1 MPELLREARPV
12 LRTVSEP
19 AGSAIASLGVALPER
34 QVPNREIAERLGVD
48 PSWIETRTGVRSR
61 HVAGADERL
70 IDFAAAAGVAAL
82 EDAGFDAAELDLV
95 IVATCSHD
103 QLTPSASALI
113 AAQLGTREAGVLD
126 VNAACSGF
134 VSALDLAAAQI
145 ESRRAESVL
154 VIGADLLS
162 RLTDRDDRGT
172 AGLFADGAGAVLVRS
187 VAAPGRLG
195 PVVLGSDGS
204 LGDLVYANRDEG
216 LIRMNGADTF
226 RQAVDRLSE
235 STLGALRA
243 SGREIE
249 EIDVFVYHQA
259 NSRIIS
265 AVGER
270 LGLPAERVVDCM
282 AKFGNTSAASVP
294 IALAEAR
301 SDGLLIE
308 GSTALLAAFG
318 AGLTWAAVVVEWG
331 LGEGEGWIEDRN
343 EASNAAD

>member
-1 MPELLREARPV
+1 MPELLRKPHAVDEAAPR
-12 LRTVSEP
+12 P
-19 AGSAIASLGVALPER
+19 AGSGIASLGVALPDRE
-34 QVPNREIAERLGVD
+34 VPNREIAERLRVD
-48 PSWIETRTGVRSR
+48 PGWIETRTGVRSR
-61 HVAGADERL
+61 RFAAPGERL
-70 IDFAAAAGVAAL
+70 TDYATTAGRAAL
-82 EDAGFDAAELDLV
+82 HEATFEAADLDLV
-95 IVATCSHD
+95 LVATMSHD
-103 QLTPSASALI
+103 QLTPSAAALV
-113 AAQLGTREAGVLD
+113 AAQLGARRAGALD

-134 VSALDLAAAQI
+134 VSSLGLAAAQI
-145 ESRRAESVL
+145 ESGRAESVL

-162 RLTDRDDRGT
+162 RLTDPDDRGT

-187 VAAPGRLG
+187 TAGPGLLG
-195 PVVLGSDGS
+195 PVVLGSDGARS
-204 LGDLVYANRDEG
+204 DLVYVNRDEG

-243 SGREIE
+243 SGRGIE

-270 LGLPAERVVDCM
+270 LGLPPERVVDCM

-301 SDGLLIE
+301 SNGLLTE

-331 LGEGEGWIEDRN
+331 LGEAEDWIEDRD
-343 EASNAAD
+343 EAGNGAR